1 MAFGCASPSPLCPRL
16 SRAPRQLRCGGHPSA
31 TLTRIFDIVQDE
43 LGSVNYDQF
52 FNYDGSG
59 AAGISIYQSPDAN
72 ALSTTAAVVAKMKA
86 PSASIPRG
94 FVYKIMLDT
103 TVFVSRSTRCTR
115 RWSRRA
121 SSSCW

>member
-1 MAFGCASPSPLCPRL
+1 MDFGGSSTSSLCPRL
-16 SRAPRQLRCGGHPSA
+16 SRARRQLRCGRHPSA
-31 TLTRIFDIVQDE
+31 TLTRIFDIVQNE
-43 LGSVNYDQF
+43 LGIVNYDQF
-52 FNYDGSG
+52 FNYDRSG

-72 ALSTTAAVVAKMKA
+72 ALNTTAAVVAKMKA
-86 PSASIPRG
+86 LSASFPSG
-94 FVYKIMLDT
+94 FVYQITLDT